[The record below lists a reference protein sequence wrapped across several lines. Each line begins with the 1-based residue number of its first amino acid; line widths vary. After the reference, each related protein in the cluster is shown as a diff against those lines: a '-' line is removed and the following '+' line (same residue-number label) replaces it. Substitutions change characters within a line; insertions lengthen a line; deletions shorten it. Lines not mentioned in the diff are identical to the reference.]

1 MQALRR
7 PPQLCATLPAR
18 HVTVDDSFIET
29 RDVITL
35 QLVQQVRRGLGVIE
49 MEGVGTPLSSG
60 HQKKKKSDY

>member
-7 PPQLCATLPAR
+7 PPQLRATLPAR

-35 QLVQQVRRGLGVIE
+35 QLVEQVRRLGVIK
-49 MEGVGTPLSSG
+49 MEGVATL
-60 HQKKKKSDY
+60 